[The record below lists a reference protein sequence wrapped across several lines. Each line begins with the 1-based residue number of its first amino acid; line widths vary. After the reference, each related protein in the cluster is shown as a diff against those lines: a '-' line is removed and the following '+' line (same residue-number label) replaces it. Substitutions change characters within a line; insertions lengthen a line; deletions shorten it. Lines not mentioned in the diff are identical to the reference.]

1 MKKCKSCKSEI
12 DAKAT
17 KCPHCQADQ
26 RGWARR
32 HPILTGLLVL
42 FIVGSVMAAAGGGE
56 NKPKTTN
63 NNSAANTDSAQET
76 QSAQEE
82 PTVEAIETT
91 KVVTTDFIA
100 EFDKNQL
107 AAEEKYKDKLV
118 EFTAVIANIS
128 EDILG
133 TPFLSLKPSD
143 DKYYAGTTIKC
154 DFKEKS
160 QLTSFANGQTI
171 TLQGSVS
178 TQSLGIISIKD
189 CKAIQ

>member
-32 HPILTGLLVL
+32 HPILTGLLIL

-56 NKPKTTN
+56 NKTRTTSN
-63 NNSAANTDSAQET
+63 TASKTDSAQPT

-82 PTVEAIETT
+82 PAAKAT

-143 DKYYAGTTIKC
+143 DKYYVGTTIKC

-178 TQSLGIISIKD
+178 TQSLGVISIKD

>member
-1 MKKCKSCKSEI
+1 M
-12 DAKAT
+12 
-17 KCPHCQADQ
+17 
-26 RGWARR
+26 
-32 HPILTGLLVL
+32 V
-42 FIVGSVMAAAGGGE
+42 AAGGGE
-56 NKPKTTN
+56 NKTRTTN
-63 NNSAANTDSAQET
+63 NNTAANTDSAQ
-76 QSAQEE
+76 QAQNAQEE
-82 PTVEAIETT
+82 PTVEAT

-128 EDILG
+128 EDIMG

-143 DKYYAGTTIKC
+143 DKYYVGTTIKC

-178 TQSLGIISIKD
+178 TQSLE
-189 CKAIQ
+189 

>member
-56 NKPKTTN
+56 KKTQTTN
-63 NNSAANTDSAQET
+63 NNTAANTDSTKQT
-76 QSAQEE
+76 QSAQEK
-82 PTVEAIETT
+82 PVAEAT

-128 EDILG
+128 EDIMG

-160 QLTSFANGQTI
+160 
-171 TLQGSVS
+171 
-178 TQSLGIISIKD
+178 
-189 CKAIQ
+189 